1 MRSNATTEGAAA
13 RACFCRSCRPD
24 TARAK
29 ARAQAMAALRLDDL
43 ATVDDSPRVKAALDE
58 LAMLAHSGAWTAPT
72 LHRRASDLRMLL
84 ATTPQG
90 EQVRLSRIRAELGTV
105 RARVAAQV
113 LAEHGLLI
121 DDTTSRLH
129 RWIERRSTGLPPA
142 FGEDVRAWLT
152 ALADGEPRAR
162 PRSEATLHAY
172 LSRTVP
178 ALEQWSTTR
187 THLREVTREDVLA
200 VVDQLTGH
208 ARVGTLVALRSLF
221 RFAKRRGLVFQN
233 PTSRIHGG
241 TAPARVVLPMSDPE
255 IAEVTATAVAPLQRI
270 AVALVAVYAARP
282 GALRQ
287 IQLDD
292 IDMSGR
298 RIRIGAHTHQ
308 LTDFT
313 HDAVVTWLR
322 HRHQHWPH
330 TTNPHLLINPQTAS
344 GTAPISDY
352 SLTWHLNLR
361 GVDLEH
367 IRADRIL
374 HEALATNADPLHL
387 ALTFGLSD
395 STAITYAMNA
405 RTLTEDTGD
414 SRS

>member
-1 MRSNATTEGAAA
+1 
-13 RACFCRSCRPD
+13 
-24 TARAK
+24 
-29 ARAQAMAALRLDDL
+29 MAALRLDDL

-287 IQLDD
+287 IQ
-292 IDMSGR
+292 
-298 RIRIGAHTHQ
+298 
-308 LTDFT
+308 
-313 HDAVVTWLR
+313 
-322 HRHQHWPH
+322 
-330 TTNPHLLINPQTAS
+330 
-344 GTAPISDY
+344 
-352 SLTWHLNLR
+352 
-361 GVDLEH
+361 
-367 IRADRIL
+367 
-374 HEALATNADPLHL
+374 
-387 ALTFGLSD
+387 
-395 STAITYAMNA
+395 
-405 RTLTEDTGD
+405 
-414 SRS
+414 